1 MVKKNTVSVSPLKQE
16 LINDSILESKPVC
29 SNARSS
35 NERIRI
41 YKVVVH
47 QVRIQKCIPFLY
59 TSTVKKWDF

>member
-1 MVKKNTVSVSPLKQE
+1 MTVYWSPSQCA
-16 LINDSILESKPVC
+16 VT
-29 SNARSS
+29 ARSS